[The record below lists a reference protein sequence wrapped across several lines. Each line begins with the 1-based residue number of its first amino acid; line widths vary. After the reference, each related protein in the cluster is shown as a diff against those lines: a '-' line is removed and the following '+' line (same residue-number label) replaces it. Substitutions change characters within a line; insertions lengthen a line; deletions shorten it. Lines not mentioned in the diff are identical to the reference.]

1 MKMNYDRETDSSN
14 LFPEDAS
21 YLQSSI
27 ESWVRDSSYNL
38 RDDSSS
44 IDVNKDL
51 SLSGESGTVSIDTV
65 QTVPIDKNVQFGEN
79 TVYDYN
85 LDDVTLDSLVES
97 MTLPNT
103 TSNAASTATD
113 LLNESGTSVVD
124 PMDTTVETFA
134 TFVKPPAPKPK
145 NFRPFYKTVR
155 ELQQAVDPLQQAST
169 VHDDDDLTEDI
180 SSHLDLSSMFE
191 MESHDKT
198 SMSTLH
204 SRLQTSTIAPK
215 DGIAALSVGQ
225 GRQRCEV
232 GIAYIHHESM
242 HLKLTELV
250 DTACYR

>member
-1 MKMNYDRETDSSN
+1 MNYARETDSSN
-14 LFPEDAS
+14 LFPDDAS

-27 ESWVRDSSYNL
+27 ESWVRDSSYTL
-38 RDDSSS
+38 QDDSSS

-103 TSNAASTATD
+103 TSNAASTTID
-113 LLNESGTSVVD
+113 LLNESGTSAVD

-169 VHDDDDLTEDI
+169 VHDDDNLTEET

-191 MESHDKT
+191 IESHDKT

-204 SRLQTSTIAPK
+204 SRLQTSTIALK

-242 HLKLTELV
+242 HLKLTELA